1 MTATAPPRR
10 TGRPPLSDAE
20 RAARL
25 AAKAGPRTR
34 KGHPVLAAQPL
45 AALAGKVPDAVL
57 AVLMRCS
64 PSAARKLRKAAGRP
78 FAGPDWAADPGVR
91 HDVLA
96 AAAALPGEARA
107 AAVAVIR
114 QWIEVVP

>member
-1 MTATAPPRR
+1 MTTTAPPRR

-34 KGHPVLAAQPL
+34 KGAPVLAAQPL
-45 AALAGKVPDAVL
+45 ATLAGKVPDAVL

-64 PSAARKLRKAAGRP
+64 PSAST
-78 FAGPDWAADPGVR
+78 D
-91 HDVLA
+91 
-96 AAAALPGEARA
+96 
-107 AAVAVIR
+107 
-114 QWIEVVP
+114 